1 MNLNITEDSSSVDK
15 LKIISLIDNLCNI
28 LLNSAKSTFGTSE
41 YSTVKHIGKQKLRKL
56 KKDWFND
63 DCHFKRRN
71 FRKRKRIFQKSRT
84 NENFDDFKLTEQKYK
99 K

>member
-1 MNLNITEDSSSVDK
+1 M
-15 LKIISLIDNLCNI
+15 I

-41 YSTVKHIGKQKLRKL
+41 YSKVKHIGKKKLWKL
-56 KKDWFND
+56 KKDWLND
-63 DCHFKRRN
+63 ECPFERRN

-84 NENFDDFKLTEQKYK
+84 NENFDDFKLAEKIYK